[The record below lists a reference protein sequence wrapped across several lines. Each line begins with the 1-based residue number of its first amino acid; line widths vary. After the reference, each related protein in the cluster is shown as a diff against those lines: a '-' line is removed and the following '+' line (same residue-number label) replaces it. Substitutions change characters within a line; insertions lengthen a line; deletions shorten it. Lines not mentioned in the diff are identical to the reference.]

1 MLDHAVG
8 PRHKVRLGLEEY
20 GCFIAAHHMRRVNTN
35 HVPFHSYLGQIS
47 SIPLREA
54 LCINDATNIEEI
66 RSFTNLMW
74 PAGNYRFCAHL
85 FSKLVAELDQMVIK
99 MLFGSYGVEK
109 YSDSHIGSTTTLLRP
124 LKYRAPKMM
133 ETNLGL
139 NSHKDKS
146 FMTILQQNQVDG
158 LEIET
163 KDGEWIF
170 LLWCLSSGWSL
181 GLFSVCMYADLMD
194 LFLSSVLSHQGYSF
208 PQICMNF
215 LSAMIIFQ
223 GHMDLPLLLS
233 EYKP

>member
-1 MLDHAVG
+1 MVDSASTGHA
-8 PRHKVRLGLEEY
+8 RSCCRTKVRLGLEEY
-20 GCFIAAHHMRRVNTN
+20 GCFTAAHDKIPLELHNTNFSTLEELFDLPKEIKVKNTN

-47 SIPLREA
+47 SIPLHEA

-99 MLFGSYGVEK
+99 MLFESYGEEK
-109 YSDSHIGSTTTLLRP
+109 YSDSHIGSTTSLLRP

-163 KDGEWIF
+163 KDGEWICF
-170 LLWCLSSGWSL
+170 
-181 GLFSVCMYADLMD
+181 
-194 LFLSSVLSHQGYSF
+194 
-208 PQICMNF
+208 
-215 LSAMIIFQ
+215 
-223 GHMDLPLLLS
+223 
-233 EYKP
+233 